1 MVLSIFTLH
10 STFTLLRVPY
20 LEYWCIEYGVLES
33 VTVLR
38 HLRSCRGDIIIIIII
53 YVCLSIGSFVTGF
66 FIMQFGVRRVG
77 ASRIVSDTLV

>member
-33 VTVLR
+33 VTELRQLR
-38 HLRSCRGDIIIIIII
+38 HCRGDIIIIIKR
-53 YVCLSIGSFVTGF
+53 L
-66 FIMQFGVRRVG
+66 
-77 ASRIVSDTLV
+77 TLR